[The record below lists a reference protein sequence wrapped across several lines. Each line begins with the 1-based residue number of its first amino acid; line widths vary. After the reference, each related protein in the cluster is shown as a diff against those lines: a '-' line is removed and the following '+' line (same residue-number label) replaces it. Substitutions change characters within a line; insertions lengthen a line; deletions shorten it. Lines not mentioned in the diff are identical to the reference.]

1 MPSRPGI
8 GGQGGAP
15 SCPRSSLI
23 LAVCLIPGCLSVAD
37 WNEVVIRPKKQ
48 TAATSNTEAA
58 INAARRTGQHPI
70 MLLQRPHG
78 VVLKLKLLAVVHG
91 GMPCHIAAPEEA
103 AITVL
108 EAVRPDLRCQICI
121 SQAAGGSPLVSPAQS
136 T

>member
-1 MPSRPGI
+1 MQH
-8 GGQGGAP
+8 GGQV
-15 SCPRSSLI
+15 S
-23 LAVCLIPGCLSVAD
+23 IPLCCCSVRMELS
-37 WNEVVIRPKKQ
+37 P
-48 TAATSNTEAA
+48 
-58 INAARRTGQHPI
+58 
-70 MLLQRPHG
+70 
-78 VVLKLKLLAVVHG
+78 KLKLLAVVHG